1 MVGEDGHAE
10 VDQLW
15 PTVGPSPAEAVEV
28 GGSGV
33 EADLE
38 SFDFSEPAVA
48 AGFADAV
55 AEVLDDLDDA
65 ATLAGVDLEDRA
77 ADAGVFV
84 LAGGSVGPSAGAEG
98 HLAELE
104 VLLEVLPLRRS
115 RLAVFLLGTFG
126 PAPVEEAPVGAHQV
140 VLEDGKVC
148 LGGGQCFVTKDDSP
162 AQFAAGIRPGRR

>member
-15 PTVGPSPAEAVEV
+15 PTVGPSPAEAVEL
-28 GGSGV
+28 GGGGV

-48 AGFADAV
+48 AGLADAV

-77 ADAGVFV
+77 ADAGFSE
-84 LAGGSVGPSAGAEG
+84 LRARHGSW
-98 HLAELE
+98 
-104 VLLEVLPLRRS
+104 
-115 RLAVFLLGTFG
+115 
-126 PAPVEEAPVGAHQV
+126 
-140 VLEDGKVC
+140 DGVQRC
-148 LGGGQCFVTKDDSP
+148 QRN
-162 AQFAAGIRPGRR
+162 AASLQGWQWKR

>member
-15 PTVGPSPAEAVEV
+15 PTVGPSPAEAVEL
-28 GGSGV
+28 GGGGV

-48 AGFADAV
+48 AGLADAV

-77 ADAGVFV
+77 ADAGLSELVQRSLV
-84 LAGGSVGPSAGAEG
+84 GGVVGTFFTVSSGCEGLQRGRVG
-98 HLAELE
+98 HL
-104 VLLEVLPLRRS
+104 VRR
-115 RLAVFLLGTFG
+115 
-126 PAPVEEAPVGAHQV
+126 
-140 VLEDGKVC
+140 
-148 LGGGQCFVTKDDSP
+148 
-162 AQFAAGIRPGRR
+162 